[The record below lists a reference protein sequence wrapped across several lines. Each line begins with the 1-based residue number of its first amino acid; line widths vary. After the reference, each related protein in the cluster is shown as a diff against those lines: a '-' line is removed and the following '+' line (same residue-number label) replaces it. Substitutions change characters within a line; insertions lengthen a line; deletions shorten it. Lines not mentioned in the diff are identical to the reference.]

1 MTINILIFLVGGMVG
16 FIVGF
21 IAARCWRRASVAD
34 DIDEWQ
40 GRGRERCQPSNIG
53 VERHGRIVV

>member
-21 IAARCWRRASVAD
+21 IAAALLAAASVAD

-40 GRGRERCQPSNIG
+40 GRGRE
-53 VERHGRIVV
+53 

>member
-16 FIVGF
+16 LIVGF
-21 IAARCWRRASVAD
+21 IAAALLAAASVAD

-40 GRGRERCQPSNIG
+40 GRGRE
-53 VERHGRIVV
+53 